1 MNEVRESPPLGQK
14 QSLRKDMEKGLLN
27 MSCVR
32 LGYTAK

>member
-1 MNEVRESPPLGQK
+1 MNEVRESPSLEQK
-14 QSLRKDMEKGLLN
+14 QSLRKDMEKRQLN